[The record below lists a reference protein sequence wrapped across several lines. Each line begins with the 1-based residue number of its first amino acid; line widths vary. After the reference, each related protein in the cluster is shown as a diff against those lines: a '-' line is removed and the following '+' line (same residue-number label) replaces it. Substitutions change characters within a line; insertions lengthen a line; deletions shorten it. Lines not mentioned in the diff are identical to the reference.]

1 MKFRGFSLRSTPSSA
16 TSRGPPRGGGYGT
29 LRFHLE
35 PQIQNSKFKIQNYC
49 SGRSLRRSRTTARSC
64 GPPPPPG
71 CGPPIPAGSNLTA
84 SPQPSGRACDA
95 KEQPSARGGCGLP
108 VLMDRNLPRNTLPMT
123 GLLRLLAKSLIKN
136 SKRKIKR
143 CCCTNTNSFS
153 GRSLRRDGT
162 SGCELRASARR
173 RPATPWRRRRALR
186 RLRPEPESSFALFQ
200 HNGPQHRKYA
210 FHGPQ
215 PVKSSS

>member
-1 MKFRGFSLRSTPSSA
+1 MFEISRVQPAEYAEFGNEPRASARWRLRHVAIPNGAAFVRHLRAAACKGTHDADLRDASGGPSPGEA
-16 TSRGPPRGGGYGT
+16 AAR
-29 LRFHLE
+29 
-35 PQIQNSKFKIQNYC
+35 
-49 SGRSLRRSRTTARSC
+49 RSLWDRTLQQARSRADGPATIRSS
-64 GPPPPPG
+64 PPPG
-71 CGPPIPAGSNLTA
+71 
-84 SPQPSGRACDA
+84 
-95 KEQPSARGGCGLP
+95 GGCGLP

-123 GLLRLLAKSLIKN
+123 GLLRLLAKSLIKD

-143 CCCTNTNSFS
+143 CCYTNTNSFS
-153 GRSLRRDGT
+153 GRSQRRDGT
-162 SGCELRASARR
+162 SGCELRASAGR